1 MPFVQYTPKDYTSML
16 QITSS
21 CMEGSLLLHADFK
34 QVWNIVSWIITRLVN
49 SEHHKLLMNQAYN
62 QFRGQDLE
70 LSWSVGHNRYSIRLG
85 FLEAFLTWIT
95 RFKPPSQSYLEL
107 FNGLKIAFSIV
118 WIILI
123 KTTTLKDTKQSWNV
137 NLVSVKCHVHV
148 C

>member
-70 LSWSVGHNRYSIRLG
+70 LSW
-85 FLEAFLTWIT
+85 
-95 RFKPPSQSYLEL
+95 
-107 FNGLKIAFSIV
+107 
-118 WIILI
+118 
-123 KTTTLKDTKQSWNV
+123 
-137 NLVSVKCHVHV
+137 
-148 C
+148 